1 MAVLAPAHPTAA
13 PDHPADLVPLPSP
26 YAREE
31 RLAGWFVGI
40 AISAVALGMLIGL
53 LQALEYAGIDLYPY
67 LKPFIHSY
75 YQGLTLHG
83 VLNALVWT
91 TFFICGFLIY
101 VTVQAYRQ
109 PLPRP
114 ELAELAFWVMTVGL
128 VMAAVPMLTDD
139 ATVMFTFYPP
149 MLAKWTFYLGLT
161 LVVAGTWLVTAA
173 LAFAY
178 RQWRRSHPD
187 ERTPLAAFMSLV
199 TFVMWSIASVGIAM
213 EMIFFNLP
221 LSLGLIEQ
229 TNPTIAR
236 TLFWLT
242 GHPIV
247 YFWLLP
253 AYVSW
258 YTLVPRQAG
267 GKLFSD
273 PMARFSFILFLLLS
287 SPVGLHHQFTDPGI
301 SATWKLVHAFITFAV
316 FFPSLLTF
324 FNVVASLE
332 NAGRA
337 RGGRGI
343 LGWIVRLPWNDPT
356 VTPQILAMLL
366 FAFGGIGGLVNASYQ
381 VNLAIHNTAWIVGH
395 FHLTVGS
402 AVTLSF
408 MSISYWLL
416 PRLLGRQLWAPKLAM
431 VQGWLWFG
439 GMILFSNA
447 LHRLGLLDMPRRTAI
462 GSAPYVQ
469 QVATPV
475 VAEWQALL
483 PLVAIGGTI
492 LAISGVLY
500 ITICVMTPL
509 LGKRVATAPPELE
522 FSEAQAGPEHAP
534 ALLDRWRPWVMLAI
548 ALVIVAYGPTLLEQA
563 MTNGLTAPGR
573 RVW

>member
-1 MAVLAPAHPTAA
+1 VAIVAPEHPTIRSESPSEYAF
-13 PDHPADLVPLPSP
+13 LPSP
-26 YAREE
+26 FAREE
-31 RLAGWFVGI
+31 RLTAWFVGI
-40 AISAVALGMLIGL
+40 AIAAVALGILLGL
-53 LQALEYAGIDLYPY
+53 LQALEHAGIDLYPY
-67 LKPFIHSY
+67 LTPFIHSY

-101 VTVQAYRQ
+101 VTVHAYRQ

-114 ELAELAFWVMTVGL
+114 EIAELAFWMMLVGL
-128 VMAAVPMLTDD
+128 VMAAVPMLTND

-149 MLAKWTFYLGLT
+149 LLAKWSFYLGLT

-173 LAFAY
+173 LVLANRA
-178 RQWRRSHPD
+178 WRAEHPD

-199 TFVMWSIASVGIAM
+199 TFLMWSIASVGIAA

-229 TNPTIAR
+229 TNPTIGR

-258 YTLVPRQAG
+258 YTLVPRQCG

-273 PMARFSFILFLLLS
+273 PMARVSFILFLLLS
-287 SPVGLHHQFTDPGI
+287 APVGLHHQFTDPGI
-301 SATWKLVHAFITFAV
+301 SPTWKLVHAFVTFAV

-332 NAGRA
+332 NAGRSQS
-337 RGGRGI
+337 GRGWV
-343 LGWIVRLPWNDPT
+343 GWIRKLPWNDPT

-366 FAFGGIGGLVNASYQ
+366 FAFGGIGGLINASYQ
-381 VNLAIHNTAWIVGH
+381 VNLAVHNTAWIVGH

-402 AVTLSF
+402 AVTLTF

-416 PRLLGRQLWAPKLAM
+416 PRQLGCRLWAPKLATA
-431 VQGWLWFG
+431 QGWLWFF
-439 GMILFSNA
+439 GMIIFSNA

-462 GSAPYVQ
+462 GAAPYLQ

-475 VAEWQALL
+475 VAEWRAIL
-483 PLVAIGGTI
+483 PLVAVGGTI
-492 LAISGVLY
+492 LAVSGIAYVV
-500 ITICVMTPL
+500 ICVMTAVA
-509 LGKRVATAPPELE
+509 GKRVMALQPDLE

-534 ALLDRWRPWVMLAI
+534 AMLDRWGIWVVVAI
-548 ALVIVAYGPTLLEQA
+548 ALVLVAYGPTLLDLLA
-563 MTNGLTAPGR
+563 TNGLNAPGR

>member
-1 MAVLAPAHPTAA
+1 VAIVAPEHPTIRSESPSEYAF
-13 PDHPADLVPLPSP
+13 LPSP
-26 YAREE
+26 FAREE
-31 RLAGWFVGI
+31 RLTAWFEGI
-40 AISAVALGMLIGL
+40 AIAAVALGILLGL
-53 LQALEYAGIDLYPY
+53 LQALEHAGIDLYPY
-67 LKPFIHSY
+67 LTPFIHSY

-101 VTVQAYRQ
+101 VTVHAYRQ

-114 ELAELAFWVMTVGL
+114 EIAELAFWMMLVGL
-128 VMAAVPMLTDD
+128 VMAAVPMLTND

-149 MLAKWTFYLGLT
+149 LLAKWSFYLGLT

-173 LAFAY
+173 LVLANRA
-178 RQWRRSHPD
+178 WRAEHPD

-199 TFVMWSIASVGIAM
+199 TFLMWSIASVGIAA

-258 YTLVPRQAG
+258 YTLVPRQCG

-273 PMARFSFILFLLLS
+273 PMARVSFILFLLLS
-287 SPVGLHHQFTDPGI
+287 APVGLHHQFTDPGI
-301 SATWKLVHAFITFAV
+301 SPTWKLVHAFVTFAV

-332 NAGRA
+332 NAGRSQS
-337 RGGRGI
+337 GRGWV
-343 LGWIVRLPWNDPT
+343 GWIRKLPWNDPT

-366 FAFGGIGGLVNASYQ
+366 FAFGGIGGLINASYQ
-381 VNLAIHNTAWIVGH
+381 VNLAVHNTAWIVGH

-402 AVTLSF
+402 AVTLTF

-416 PRLLGRQLWAPKLAM
+416 PRLLGCRLGAPKLATA
-431 VQGWLWFG
+431 QGWLWFF
-439 GMILFSNA
+439 GMIIFSNA

-462 GSAPYVQ
+462 GAAPYLQ

-475 VAEWQALL
+475 VAEWRAIL
-483 PLVAIGGTI
+483 PLVAVGGTI
-492 LAISGVLY
+492 LAVSGIAYVV
-500 ITICVMTPL
+500 ICVMTAVA
-509 LGKRVATAPPELE
+509 GKRVMALQPDLE

-534 ALLDRWRPWVMLAI
+534 AMLDRWGIWVVVAI
-548 ALVIVAYGPTLLEQA
+548 ALVLVAYGPTLLDLLA
-563 MTNGLTAPGR
+563 TNGLNAPGR

>member
-1 MAVLAPAHPTAA
+1 MASIALPPESAVTEPT
-13 PDHPADLVPLPSP
+13 VSP

-31 RLAGWFVGI
+31 RVTALFVGVAI
-40 AISAVALGMLIGL
+40 AAVALGILLGF
-53 LQALEYAGIDLYPY
+53 LQALEHAGIDLYPY
-67 LKPFIHSY
+67 LSPIIHSY

-91 TFFICGFLIY
+91 TFFICGFLLYIS
-101 VTVQAYRQ
+101 VQAYQR
-109 PLPRP
+109 PLTHPA
-114 ELAELAFWVMTVGL
+114 LAEFTFGMMIVGL
-128 VMAAVPMLTDD
+128 VMAAIPMLLNE

-149 MLAKWTFYLGLT
+149 LLAHWTFYLGLT
-161 LVVAGTWLVTAA
+161 LVVAGTWLVTVLLGLLHVA
-173 LAFAY
+173 
-178 RQWRRSHPD
+178 WRKEHPG
-187 ERTPLAAFMSLV
+187 ERMPLPAFMSIA
-199 TFVMWSIASVGIAM
+199 TFAMWTIASTGIAL

-221 LSLGLIEQ
+221 LSLGVIEQ
-229 TNPTIAR
+229 TNPIIAR

-258 YTLVPRQAG
+258 YTLVPRQSG

-273 PMARFSFILFLLLS
+273 PMARISFIMFLVLS
-287 SPVGLHHQFTDPGI
+287 SPIGLHHQFTDPGI
-301 SATWKLVHAFITFAV
+301 SSTWKLVHAFGTFAV

-332 NAGRA
+332 NAGRN
-337 RGGRGI
+337 RGGRGWI
-343 LGWIVRLPWNDPT
+343 GWIFKLPWNDPT
-356 VTPQILAMLL
+356 VTPQYLAMML
-366 FAFGGIGGLVNASYQ
+366 FAFGGIGGLINASYQ

-395 FHLTVGS
+395 FHLTVGA

-416 PRLLGRQLWAPKLAM
+416 PRVLHRQLWAPKLAM
-431 VQGWLWFG
+431 LQGWLWFG
-439 GMILFSNA
+439 GMIIFSNA

-462 GSAPYVQ
+462 GMAPYMQ
-469 QVATPV
+469 QGAAASPV
-475 VAEWQALL
+475 VEQWKAIL

-492 LAISGVLY
+492 LTISGVLY
-500 ITICVMTPL
+500 ILVCVMTAFFSR
-509 LGKRVATAPPELE
+509 RVAEPAGPLE
-522 FSEAQAGPEHAP
+522 FAESQADPSHSP
-534 ALLDRWRPWVMLAI
+534 PILDQWRPWVALAI
-548 ALVIVAYGPTLLEQA
+548 VLILVAYGPTLLELIA
-563 MTNGLTAPGR
+563 STDWNAPGR